1 MDYMSGLPST
11 KQGNDC
17 VFVVVDRF
25 SKMAILTAC
34 KKSITTTDTAK
45 LFFER
50 VWVHFGIPQ
59 TIISDRDNRFLN
71 TFWSSLWSLLDT
83 KLTKSTAFHPQTDGQ
98 TEVVNQMI
106 VHILRMYNSKHPR
119 TWDESLPYVQHNY
132 NRALHSSTGHSPFQ
146 VGLGFQPLGPIDVAL
161 PLATT
166 QTNSSH
172 VQSEADKATRF
183 IERIQHIRQQVHE
196 ILQKANAKYKQ
207 RHDQHRVPHKFQV
220 GDKVWLHLQKERL
233 TGPHRKLRPL
243 RYGPYTITKA
253 VGDNAFELNTPPFL
267 GLHPVFNVDLLRPY
281 FPPLLDTSEI
291 AEQLTPTELNP
302 DCMEHAST
310 DQIVDTQVKG
320 TRQQRIQ
327 LYRVVKAG
335 QLLHQG
341 KWLTQ
346 SQIQQK
352 FPHLMGALNAMETIA
367 S

>member
-34 KKSITTTDTAK
+34 KKNITVEDTAK

-83 KLTKSTAFHPQTDGQ
+83 KLTKSTTFHPQIDDQ
-98 TEVVNQMI
+98 TEVINWMI
-106 VHILRMYNSKHPR
+106 VHILRMYNSKNPR
-119 TWDESLPYVQHNY
+119 TWDESLPYVQHSY

-166 QTNSSH
+166 QTDSSH
-172 VQSEADKATRF
+172 VHSETNKSTRF
-183 IERIQHIRQQVHE
+183 IEWIQHICQQVHE

-207 RHDQHRVPHKFQV
+207 CHDQHRVPHTVSGWRQGLVTFAEGASYRAPSKAPPTSL
-220 GDKVWLHLQKERL
+220 WALH
-233 TGPHRKLRPL
+233 
-243 RYGPYTITKA
+243 Y
-253 VGDNAFELNTPPFL
+253 
-267 GLHPVFNVDLLRPY
+267 
-281 FPPLLDTSEI
+281 
-291 AEQLTPTELNP
+291 
-302 DCMEHAST
+302 
-310 DQIVDTQVKG
+310 
-320 TRQQRIQ
+320 
-327 LYRVVKAG
+327 
-335 QLLHQG
+335 HQG
-341 KWLTQ
+341 C
-346 SQIQQK
+346 
-352 FPHLMGALNAMETIA
+352 G
-367 S
+367 